1 MRVLN
6 TLPDGATSTKPGRSM
21 TTAHRAHVRD
31 ELLQAAEKL
40 FSSVGYVNVTHADI
54 AFEADIGRTTFYEYF
69 TSKEDVLVQLVE
81 ERLPRIATEMVDGLP
96 DDLGPTERLGELTQR
111 MIQFVA
117 VDPLGSLLHTDVQLL
132 SQQSQAQITK
142 THTKLSAE
150 FAAVYRAG
158 VADGAFKEMAGDVA
172 SRLIFEVI
180 MAAGRVLKESA
191 DPKQRVHE
199 VADTVTGFLLAGL
212 RRDAPS

>member
-1 MRVLN
+1 
-6 TLPDGATSTKPGRSM
+6 M
-21 TTAHRAHVRD
+21 TTGHRAHVRD
-31 ELLQAAEKL
+31 ELLQAAEHL
-40 FSSVGYVNVTHADI
+40 FASVGYVNVTHADI
-54 AFEADIGRTTFYEYF
+54 AAEADIGRTTFYEYF

-81 ERLPRIATEMVDGLP
+81 ERLPRIASEMVDGLP

-132 SQQSQAQITK
+132 SQESQAQITK

-150 FAAVYRAG
+150 FAAVYRTG
-158 VADGAFKEMAGDVA
+158 VADGAFKAMAGDVA

-199 VADTVTGFLLAGL
+199 VADTVTEFLLAGL
-212 RRDAPS
+212 RQDAPE